1 MAGCEERGGDGG
13 GGEGEA
19 DEAPFRVGFLDEE
32 GGGDE
37 QTEDGPCREE
47 GSGMGG
53 GRAVAPAQGEE
64 VEGEWWDEPAVAV
77 VVRVGP
83 VPAHLEDGDEEA
95 DEGWQE
101 GEPRADGGWL
111 AGKWH
116 VVEGGC
122 PAWEEGVQTL
132 SGSPWMREKMA
143 VCGAIGALKGCGTE
157 SNPPEL

>member
-47 GSGMGG
+47 GSGTGG
-53 GRAVAPAQGEE
+53 GRSVAPAQGEE

-116 VVEGGC
+116 VVEGGM
-122 PAWEEGVQTL
+122 
-132 SGSPWMREKMA
+132 SGLGGG
-143 VCGAIGALKGCGTE
+143 GANAKRKPMDAGENGGARGGWGLDGIG
-157 SNPPEL
+157 N